1 MPQWDHCS
9 GRTIELRFR
18 SGWFYLLLSFSFL
31 CLSAPHVGCSNWRA
45 SQFYQSGSHALDEG
59 DSTRAVSD
67 LARAATLKPESSEIQ
82 NHLGI
87 AYERAG
93 EPAAALS
100 AFERAVELDCDNAAA
115 SANLA
120 ALLEERRRGVKTSA
134 AEP

>member
-1 MPQWDHCS
+1 MFRRGRYLS
-9 GRTIELRFR
+9 GTIGLWFR
-18 SGWFYLLLSFSFL
+18 SGRFYLVFML
-31 CLSAPHVGCSNWRA
+31 CCLASLDVGCSNWRA
-45 SQFYQSGSHALDEG
+45 SRLYQSGSHALDEG

-67 LARAATLKPESSEIQ
+67 LRQAAALKPESSEIQ

-93 EPAAALS
+93 QPAAALA

-120 ALLEERRRGVKTSA
+120 ALLQERRRGVNTST
-134 AEP
+134 PKP

>member
-1 MPQWDHCS
+1 MPQWDRCS
-9 GRTIELRFR
+9 GRTIELPFR
-18 SGWFYLLLSFSFL
+18 SGWFYLLLGFSLLF
-31 CLSAPHVGCSNWRA
+31 LSALHVGCSNWRA
-45 SQFYQSGSHALDEG
+45 SQLYQSGSHALDEG

-67 LARAATLKPESSEIQ
+67 LVQAAALKPESSEIQ

-93 EPAAALS
+93 ELASALA

-120 ALLEERRRGVKTSA
+120 SLLQERRRGVKTSSG
-134 AEP
+134 EP

>member
-1 MPQWDHCS
+1 MLRMGRCFS
-9 GRTIELRFR
+9 GTIGLRFR
-18 SGWFYLLLSFSFL
+18 SGWFCLVFALCFL
-31 CLSAPHVGCSNWRA
+31 ASLHVGCSNWRA
-45 SQFYQSGSHALDEG
+45 SQLYQSGSHALDEG
-59 DSTRAVSD
+59 DSKKAVSD
-67 LARAATLKPESSEIQ
+67 LMQAAELKPESSEIQ

-93 EPAAALS
+93 EPAAALA

-120 ALLEERRRGVKTSA
+120 SLLQERQRGVETNA